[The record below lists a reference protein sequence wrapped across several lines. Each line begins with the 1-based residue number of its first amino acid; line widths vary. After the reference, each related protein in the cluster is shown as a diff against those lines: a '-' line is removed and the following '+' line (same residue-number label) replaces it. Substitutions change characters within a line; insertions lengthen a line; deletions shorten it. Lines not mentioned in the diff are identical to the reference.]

1 MEHRAPTW
9 DDRLGCSVGMIGL
22 DTWIGSAPSYRKH
35 PHSLISY
42 NKFYPFRG
50 DTKIYYSSSGHL
62 KWILLSLKVGISGAK
77 PLVLALGRAS
87 DESLPQARNF
97 LYESTEP
104 QPSTL
109 DPQTLNST
117 YTGTELVDSTTHPT
131 EQEVLPRFD
140 G

>member
-35 PHSLISY
+35 PHSLVSY

-87 DESLPQARNF
+87 DESLPQARKLSARF
-97 LYESTEP
+97 YSAPLTVKLLRGWSQP
-104 QPSTL
+104 QAQNLFKGHIFTL
-109 DPQTLNST
+109 
-117 YTGTELVDSTTHPT
+117 
-131 EQEVLPRFD
+131 
-140 G
+140 